1 MDVDA
6 KRGRRANF
14 GAEESG
20 RIGRRQGLD
29 SRASGSVRRCRD
41 FAADGAGGREPR
53 RRRASEAACAAG
65 RHRHFGAEDGVRPA
79 TAGPDGGEAA
89 CAAGGRR
96 RIHAGEAAR
105 GRPPIP
111 AAVKRQVWARD
122 QGCCYV
128 DRRSG
133 RRCGSRY
140 LLQVDHVFPY
150 ALGGN
155 AEPDNL
161 RLLCAAH
168 HRYRHRHAG
177 RHAARRNE

>member
-1 MDVDA
+1 MARPWTWTRSADA
-6 KRGRRANF
+6 ALTSAPKTECGPQRPAPTAEKRPAQPA
-14 GAEESG
+14 GA
-20 RIGRRQGLD
+20 
-29 SRASGSVRRCRD
+29 A
-41 FAADGAGGREPR
+41 FTPAKPR
-53 RRRASEAACAAG
+53 AAG
-65 RHRHFGAEDGVRPA
+65 RA
-79 TAGPDGGEAA
+79 
-89 CAAGGRR
+89 
-96 RIHAGEAAR
+96 
-105 GRPPIP
+105 IP

-150 ALGGN
+150 ALRGN

>member
-1 MDVDA
+1 MERADEKRDAAAPA
-6 KRGRRANF
+6 KRPARPAATGTSAPKTECGPQRPAPTAEKRPAQPA
-14 GAEESG
+14 GA
-20 RIGRRQGLD
+20 
-29 SRASGSVRRCRD
+29 A
-41 FAADGAGGREPR
+41 FTPAKPR
-53 RRRASEAACAAG
+53 AAG
-65 RHRHFGAEDGVRPA
+65 RHPRRGQ
-79 TAGPDGGEAA
+79 
-89 CAAGGRR
+89 AAGLG
-96 RIHAGEAAR
+96 AR
-105 GRPPIP
+105 SGML
-111 AAVKRQVWARD
+111 QLL
-122 QGCCYV
+122 

-177 RHAARRNE
+177 RPAARRNE